1 MLAPWAGIP
10 QGTVVAVE
18 EERVRTLMNVGRK
31 WMVAQEVGQGYPA
44 AGMSLQVGSKTGVR
58 IQQAVL
64 VDELG
69 IEVLTWAGKGNPD
82 AQTYE
87 D

>member
-1 MLAPWAGIP
+1 MLVPWVGIP
-10 QGTVVAVE
+10 QGTVVGVE
-18 EERVRTLMNVGRK
+18 EERVPTLMNVGRK
-31 WMVAQEVGQGYPA
+31 WMVAQEAGRGYLVV
-44 AGMSLQVGSKTGVR
+44 GMSLWVESKTGAR

>member
-1 MLAPWAGIP
+1 MPVPWAGIP

-18 EERVRTLMNVGRK
+18 EERVLTLMNVDCK
-31 WMVAQEVGQGYPA
+31 WVVAQEAGQGCPV
-44 AGMSLQVGSKTGVR
+44 AGMSLRVESKTGAQ
-58 IQQAVL
+58 IPQAVL

-69 IEVLTWAGKGNPD
+69 TEVLTWAGKGNPD

>member
-1 MLAPWAGIP
+1 VA
-10 QGTVVAVE
+10 AVE
-18 EERVRTLMNVGRK
+18 EECVLTLMNVGRK
-31 WMVAQEVGQGYPA
+31 WMVAQEAGRGYLVA
-44 AGMSLQVGSKTGVR
+44 EMSLRVGSKTGAW

-69 IEVLTWAGKGNPD
+69 IEVLTWAGKDNPD